1 MTTRHEEVLPI
12 LQELGFPA
20 VRVNPASAEVIEF
33 NGLFSSLVNA
43 TAPPDYRLW
52 FLEGVL
58 AHVTCADK
66 ARWEAAL
73 ADQTPVQ
80 IKVAFRSINGPT
92 LTFEMRSFVSPGQK
106 KFGRSILCIFTPF
119 SNPLFEQAYNAHL
132 SEGRELERCR
142 IRDELHKGVS
152 QRLLGAAFGCKFLA
166 GKVAALNKD
175 LGKEASDLAE
185 LLNGAVVELQSLVRS
200 DQNQHRPADSNAS
213 RGH

>member
-1 MTTRHEEVLPI
+1 MTTRRKEVFAI

-20 VRVNPASAEVIEF
+20 VRVKQASAEVIEF

-52 FLEGVL
+52 FVEGVL
-58 AHVTCADK
+58 PHVTSADR

-80 IKVAFRSINGPT
+80 IHVAFRSVDGRT
-92 LTFEMRSFVSPGQK
+92 LDFGMRSFASPGQK
-106 KFGRSILCIFTPF
+106 KFGRSILCIFTQF
-119 SNPLFEQAYNAHL
+119 TNPVFEHVYKAHL

-152 QRLLGAAFGCKFLA
+152 QRLLGAAFGCKLLA
-166 GKVAALNKD
+166 GKVATLSND

-185 LLNGAVVELQSLVRS
+185 LLNEAVVELQSLVHS
-200 DQNQHRPADSNAS
+200 DQNRH
-213 RGH
+213 